1 MHLARPLRVSLLG
14 AVVVAAAL
22 LSACSSKPP
31 VPDWQMNAQGS
42 AQKALEAYLSG
53 NPRVE
58 QLEWDRARAE
68 VARTGRPDL
77 LARLELMRCA
87 AQVASLVPG
96 PCERFEPLR
105 ADAAAPE
112 RAYADY
118 LGGRVQPQDVGLLPE
133 AQRKVAASGD
143 ASALPALE
151 DPLSRLV
158 AAGVLFQSGRA
169 SPAVIAIA
177 ADTASAQGWRRPLMA
192 WLSVQVQR
200 AGAAGDQQ
208 ATAGVI
214 AGSCGR
220 SGGIIVRMLQQT
232 SRARLADE
240 RSRLSPKGPRSLSVG
255 QPPRRAA
262 RMGPRPG

>member
-1 MHLARPLRVSLLG
+1 MKPFSVSAFPSKPMHLARPLRVSLLG

-22 LSACSSKPP
+22 LSACSSKLP

-192 WLSVQVQR
+192 WLSVQAQR
-200 AGAAGDQQ
+200 TEAAGDQQ
-208 ATAGVI
+208 ATAALRRRI
-214 AGSCGR
+214 A
-220 SGGIIVRMLQQT
+220 IVEQGAPQR
-232 SRARLADE
+232 
-240 RSRLSPKGPRSLSVG
+240 
-255 QPPRRAA
+255 
-262 RMGPRPG
+262 

>member
-1 MHLARPLRVSLLG
+1 MKPFSVSAFPSKPMHLARPLRVSLLG

-118 LGGRVQPQDVGLLPE
+118 LGGLAARSA
-133 AQRKVAASGD
+133 AQGSCI
-143 ASALPALE
+143 
-151 DPLSRLV
+151 
-158 AAGVLFQSGRA
+158 GRCICIA
-169 SPAVIAIA
+169 RFGRPAVAPRG
-177 ADTASAQGWRRPLMA
+177 GW
-192 WLSVQVQR
+192 
-200 AGAAGDQQ
+200 GA
-208 ATAGVI
+208 V
-214 AGSCGR
+214 
-220 SGGIIVRMLQQT
+220 
-232 SRARLADE
+232 
-240 RSRLSPKGPRSLSVG
+240 SVG
-255 QPPRRAA
+255 ACQPGGDRYRC
-262 RMGPRPG
+262 